1 MKWVGAFQHTMAYPS
16 DAQQNQTIRGSGSN
30 LHKWYQVMGQIKTVS
45 NEYHF
50 RKCMQWTNW
59 KPLFLIN
66 VWFFWLCLSKR
77 EVQFLMNQME
87 KYNLFKNSIK
97 KQILF
102 IDMRNLCNTNY
113 LWVLNP
119 HKTSDSL
126 LKDGKFKYFTSI
138 IITGF
143 NTKMLKKKKKT
154 IKNRGL
160 NLIPRLPWIR
170 KILSFKNKQFQL
182 AWLRKD

>member
-143 NTKMLKKKKKT
+143 NTKMLKKKKK
-154 IKNRGL
+154 
-160 NLIPRLPWIR
+160 
-170 KILSFKNKQFQL
+170 Q
-182 AWLRKD
+182 